1 MIIENT
7 TTILVLRIFLGAV
20 LLAAGLLKIK
30 DLNMFAIA
38 VRTYKLLPELLIKPL
53 SYGLVFAEI
62 VIGITLIIGF
72 EIYYVSLLAA
82 LMQTVTLI
90 FVIITLLKH
99 RSLKDCGCFGAGF
112 KVPVTWW
119 HVPINALF
127 VIAAL
132 LIAFST

>member
-7 TTILVLRIFLGAV
+7 TIILVLRIFLGLV
-20 LLAAGLLKIK
+20 LLIAGFLKIK

-38 VRTYKLLPELLIKPL
+38 VRTYKLLPGFSIKPL
-53 SYGLVFAEI
+53 SYGLVFTEI
-62 VIGITLIIGF
+62 IIGATLIIGF
-72 EIYYVSLLAA
+72 ELYYSSILAA
-82 LMQTVTLI
+82 LMQTVVLI
-90 FVIITLLKH
+90 FVVVTLLKH
-99 RSLKDCGCFGAGF
+99 RSMKDCGCFGAGF

-132 LIAFST
+132 LIAFSV